1 MKFIKLNR
9 FSSGMGGGFGGGG
22 FRSVSQQTSII
33 NGKQVTT
40 KTTSENGVETVERI
54 ENGQLGTAFIVL
66 CFSSYYNED

>member
-1 MKFIKLNR
+1 
-9 FSSGMGGGFGGGG
+9 MGGGFGGGG

-66 CFSSYYNED
+66 SFS

>member
-1 MKFIKLNR
+1 
-9 FSSGMGGGFGGGG
+9 MGGGFGGGG

-54 ENGQLGTAFIVL
+54 ENGQLGMAVILSFFL
-66 CFSSYYNED
+66 YYNKE